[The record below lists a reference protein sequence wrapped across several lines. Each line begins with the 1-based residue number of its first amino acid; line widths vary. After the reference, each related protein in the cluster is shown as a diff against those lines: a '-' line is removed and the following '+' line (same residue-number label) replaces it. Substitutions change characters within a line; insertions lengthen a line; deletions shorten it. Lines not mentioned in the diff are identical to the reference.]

1 MGHYNGQ
8 SAKLQVIF
16 HRYIEKHLSMSAPN
30 ISDKKGAPFSTI
42 QQEKSP
48 FCSLLKHTTETTTVV
63 VVKSDGM
70 DLEEKKCVLWKA
82 AQT

>member
-30 ISDKKGAPFSTI
+30 ISDKKGGSIFDYTARKVSI
-42 QQEKSP
+42 LQ
-48 FCSLLKHTTETTTVV
+48 LIETH
-63 VVKSDGM
+63 S
-70 DLEEKKCVLWKA
+70 
-82 AQT
+82 